1 MINGNQIGPAGD
13 LLRTDQLD
21 LRGQQTMT
29 DEPGSNA
36 PENASGT
43 THDAGSRRW
52 RSVWRIHFYA
62 GMFSIPF
69 LLLMAVTGLVILYTT
84 PIQKATE
91 GNVRTV
97 TPAGERVSYDAQEQ
111 AVEAAYPDETVV
123 SMQTPADSGSSTIF
137 GFDSGHQAYV
147 DPYTGKV
154 LGDNDPGRG
163 IVGLANRLHGFL
175 NNDQRMISLPA
186 VSALWDGGPVM
197 RDYVI
202 GDLVLEILGVWTLVL
217 AITGVFLWWP
227 RRSRYGG
234 AEKTGRRWFAIR
246 MGKKGRAKWRDLHA
260 VPGVALAGILLVT
273 LVSGMGW
280 STYWGPNFTA
290 LANEISPNVWI
301 DAPASGQATRAD
313 LDVLGNHITWNTGA
327 TPIPTSYAPA
337 TVDGTEAAPMSLDSI
352 VELGQQQG
360 MKPGFYVFFPVNDV
374 DDAGN
379 PLYGSFDLSNSWPR
393 KTGEARNLAL
403 DQFTGATLRDLN
415 AYGLGKVSYAM
426 DTMVSWHMGTQWGIV
441 TRILMTLLCGL
452 TIWSIVSALVM
463 YWKRRRAGTLGLPRR
478 PIDVR
483 LSKQLTAV
491 AVVMAVAFP
500 QWGVTALVILAID
513 KFVIRKV
520 PRLRVAFGQR

>member
-175 NNDQRMISLPA
+175 NNDRRMISLPA

-260 VPGVALAGILLVT
+260 VPGVLLSALFALTI
-273 LVSGMGW
+273 VSGLGW

-290 LANEISPNVWI
+290 LANEISPNVWP
-301 DAPASGQATRAD
+301 DAPSSGQVTRAD
-313 LDVLGNHITWNTGA
+313 FDVLGNQITWNTGDI
-327 TPIPTSYAPA
+327 PIPNSYAAA
-337 TVDGTEAAPMSLDSI
+337 TDGTQPVPLSLDAVATI
-352 VELGQQQG
+352 AEREQ
-360 MKPGFYVFFPVNDV
+360 MKPGYYVFFPVNDV
-374 DDAGN
+374 DEAGN
-379 PLYGSFDLSNSWPR
+379 PVYGTFDLSNNWPR
-393 KTGEARNLAL
+393 KTGEARNVAI
-403 DQFTGATLRDLN
+403 DQFTGATLQDLN
-415 AYGLGKVSYAM
+415 AYGLGTVSYGM
-426 DTMVSWHMGTQWGIV
+426 DVLVSTHMGTQLGIV
-441 TRILMTLLCGL
+441 SRIFMTLLCLL
-452 TIWSIVSALVM
+452 TIWSIISGLVM
-463 YWKRRRAGTLGLPRR
+463 FWKRRRKGTLGLPRR
-478 PIDVR
+478 PMSVR
-483 LSKQLTAV
+483 LGKQLTIAAV
-491 AVVMAVAFP
+491 ALGIVFP
-500 QWGVTALVILAID
+500 QWGVTALIVLGID
-513 KFVIRKV
+513 RFVIRSV
-520 PRLRVAFGQR
+520 PRLRTAFGQR

>member
-1 MINGNQIGPAGD
+1 
-13 LLRTDQLD
+13 
-21 LRGQQTMT
+21 
-29 DEPGSNA
+29 
-36 PENASGT
+36 
-43 THDAGSRRW
+43 
-52 RSVWRIHFYA
+52 
-62 GMFSIPF
+62 
-69 LLLMAVTGLVILYTT
+69 
-84 PIQKATE
+84 
-91 GNVRTV
+91 
-97 TPAGERVSYDAQEQ
+97 
-111 AVEAAYPDETVV
+111 
-123 SMQTPADSGSSTIF
+123 
-137 GFDSGHQAYV
+137 
-147 DPYTGKV
+147 
-154 LGDNDPGRG
+154 
-163 IVGLANRLHGFL
+163 
-175 NNDQRMISLPA
+175 
-186 VSALWDGGPVM
+186 
-197 RDYVI
+197 
-202 GDLVLEILGVWTLVL
+202 
-217 AITGVFLWWP
+217 
-227 RRSRYGG
+227 
-234 AEKTGRRWFAIR
+234 
-246 MGKKGRAKWRDLHA
+246 
-260 VPGVALAGILLVT
+260 
-273 LVSGMGW
+273 
-280 STYWGPNFTA
+280 
-290 LANEISPNVWI
+290 
-301 DAPASGQATRAD
+301 
-313 LDVLGNHITWNTGA
+313 
-327 TPIPTSYAPA
+327 
-337 TVDGTEAAPMSLDSI
+337 MSLDSI